1 MRRTLNSA
9 HSAHTDMQTLAR
21 RTRSARLVHT
31 LQRGFQGPLSA
42 SPRGTGYSSVPA
54 GEQASRWRGGERPLL
69 GRIATGF
76 WTLARIATPA
86 SRLAHTRR
94 APRARHPLMPEG
106 LLTAAANQSDA
117 RYSSTPFASPAYRYV
132 HLPSGV
138 ISTGTVT
145 LPRSAM
151 PSPSAY
157 EKRPPGM
164 SGSFLSPPK

>member
-21 RTRSARLVHT
+21 RTRSARLHT
-31 LQRGFQGPLSA
+31 EGVPTSKGLSQ
-42 SPRGTGYSSVPA
+42 PPPA
-54 GEQASRWRGGERPLL
+54 VQATARFRQASRRVGGVAANVPCSAGSRRDSGHWRGLRRP
-69 GRIATGF
+69 
-76 WTLARIATPA
+76 
-86 SRLAHTRR
+86 RLAHTRR

>member
-21 RTRSARLVHT
+21 RPTRSARLVHT
-31 LQRGFQGPLSA
+31 EGVPRASLSA

-94 APRARHPLMPEG
+94 VPRARHPLMPEG